1 MQGQCYTIHVLT
13 VIIPFE
19 KRTASAG

>member
-13 VIIPFE
+13 VIILFE

>member
-13 VIIPFE
+13 VIIPIE